1 MHLELGEKKMSKFPK
16 DKDLERMRNSLN
28 EGVASKPLAKNAS
41 AIDKLKFRLCEK
53 FVIYKNTHKITQRAL
68 AQKLSIDEALMSKI
82 LHYNYEEFTVDRLV
96 KFLST
101 IYPNI
106 DLNIDVAS

>member
-16 DKDLERMRNSLN
+16 DKDLERMRNSLSK
-28 EGVASKPLAKNAS
+28 GIASKPLAKNAT

-53 FVIYKNTHKITQRAL
+53 FVIYKNTQKITQRAL

-82 LHYNYEEFTVDRLV
+82 LHYNFEEFTVDRLV

-101 IYPNI
+101 LYPNI
-106 DLNIDVAS
+106 DLSIDVAS